1 MYEHFIFSRA
11 AQAHLQA
18 LNVWI
23 STGKQGSGVGGELD
37 GRTGVAVAFPCLD
50 LKHGVPAS
58 DAPGAVDD
66 AVIPAVPRVKDM
78 FEVRPARREPIRK
91 GFPRVGVALEC
102 RRDGVGFT
110 GVLGATPAMHLC
122 ASLQCRRLHKGAE
135 RVSQIQDPSDRP
147 R

>member
-66 AVIPAVPRVKDM
+66 AVIAAVPVSGVPRVEGM

-91 GFPRVGVALEC
+91 GFPRVGV
-102 RRDGVGFT
+102 
-110 GVLGATPAMHLC
+110 VL
-122 ASLQCRRLHKGAE
+122 
-135 RVSQIQDPSDRP
+135 
-147 R
+147 